1 MSRAQPISAQEYLSV
16 DDHLE
21 TGESLT
27 DDDIVSLVVGT
38 DQATE
43 DSDESDEEEVPMRPL
58 PPTISQARAALSQL
72 QLFFE
77 AKYHEEG
84 CLLMYDVEKVHEL
97 APKETVQTT
106 IHSYF
111 K

>member
-1 MSRAQPISAQEYLSV
+1 MVTWKR
-16 DDHLE
+16 D
-21 TGESLT
+21 SLM
-27 DDDIVSLVVGT
+27 DDDTVALVVGT

-43 DSDESDEEEVPMRPL
+43 DFDNFDQEEVTMYPL

-84 CLLMYDVEKVHEL
+84 CLCMMWKKVNEL
-97 APKETVQTT
+97 ASKETVQTT
-106 IHSYF
+106 IY
-111 K
+111 